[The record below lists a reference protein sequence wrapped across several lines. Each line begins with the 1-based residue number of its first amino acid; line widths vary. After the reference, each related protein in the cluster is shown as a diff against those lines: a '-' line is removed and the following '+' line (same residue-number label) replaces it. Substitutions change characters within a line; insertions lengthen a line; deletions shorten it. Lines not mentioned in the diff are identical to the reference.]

1 MMLGALILTPLTQLP
16 LLLASPGIGWQI
28 AIGAALFLQ
37 LVCAGAAGTTQRSIR
52 QIITEYRMQARMQAV
67 STCLTSGA
75 RPLGALLAGCLGSWA
90 GVRPALVVG
99 ACLLLVPVV
108 VLALSPLRALRDM
121 PDPPPEPDDQG
132 DSTGQPRPAPVANVP
147 GPSHAAAPGQASL
160 EGGTS

>member
-1 MMLGALILTPLTQLP
+1 
-16 LLLASPGIGWQI
+16 
-28 AIGAALFLQ
+28 
-37 LVCAGAAGTTQRSIR
+37 
-52 QIITEYRMQARMQAV
+52 MQARMQAV

-75 RPLGALLAGCLGSWA
+75 RPLGALLAGGLGNWA

-132 DSTGQPRPAPVANVP
+132 DFTGQPRPAPAANVP
-147 GPSHAAAPGQASL
+147 GPSPAAAPRQASL